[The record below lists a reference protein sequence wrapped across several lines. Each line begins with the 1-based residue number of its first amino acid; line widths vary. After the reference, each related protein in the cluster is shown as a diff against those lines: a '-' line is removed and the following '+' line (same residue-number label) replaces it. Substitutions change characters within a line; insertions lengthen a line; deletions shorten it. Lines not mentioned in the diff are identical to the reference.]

1 MSRFEGR
8 ARKEET
14 GERLD
19 SVRAVLAEGAYFELL
34 TCFFM
39 LTAVFPLRGFEL
51 DAAPELGAHD
61 VAALTARGLGDG
73 TAVPVF
79 LSGNFWAST
88 SESDSRF
95 SIYVTTFDEVWETA
109 VAVSL
114 RESALRALDG
124 SLSLLT
130 RELLSFLWSSWGTE
144 MESGIDEVR
153 EMAEA
158 VSIIDSEGGFRWEST
173 LRALESSLSVRELRV
188 FRWSSRGTETESGFN
203 ELGRVWER
211 VI

>member
-1 MSRFEGR
+1 
-8 ARKEET
+8 
-14 GERLD
+14 
-19 SVRAVLAEGAYFELL
+19 V
-34 TCFFM
+34 
-39 LTAVFPLRGFEL
+39 
-51 DAAPELGAHD
+51 APELGAQD
-61 VAALTARGLGDG
+61 VAAVTARDLDDPCTTPLGLPLTGSFWTGSDG
-73 TAVPVF
+73 RR
-79 LSGNFWAST
+79 LSTHIAS
-88 SESDSRF
+88 
-95 SIYVTTFDEVWETA
+95 FDEVWETA

-114 RESALRALDG
+114 RESTLRALDG

-153 EMAEA
+153 ETAEA